1 MRATPRLV
9 RRVCAK
15 PCTLANN
22 THAQARYIHTT
33 KRAKSRHLSC
43 RSGPNTRSIPC
54 PNTQTVVPQ
63 THTTMPPS
71 IDSTE
76 PPAAANGAADSG
88 SNPPSPASRAP
99 EPGLPPLVALPPHTK
114 PKPLPKWLQ
123 LRIKASTLFSRSRRL
138 GTGNV
143 IVLPFNK
150 IAKLDVPANEIAAMR
165 FVRANTSIPIPESES
180 SSTIIIIPGHFP
192 RLLSSPSLPDFTS
205 SLIPPSTHQAL
216 PSTDLNAFSS

>member
-1 MRATPRLV
+1 MKAAPRLM

-22 THAQARYIHTT
+22 THTQVLPHNKARQ
-33 KRAKSRHLSC
+33 KVDAC
-43 RSGPNTRSIPC
+43 RVDLGPVPC
-54 PNTQTVVPQ
+54 PNTQTVLQ

-71 IDSTE
+71 IGSTE
-76 PPAAANGAADSG
+76 PPSAAANGAPDSG
-88 SNPPSPASRAP
+88 SNPSSPASRAP
-99 EPGLPPLVALPPHTK
+99 EPGLPPLVALPPHTQ

-180 SSTIIIIPGHFP
+180 FRPLTILMKFP
-192 RLLSSPSLPDFTS
+192 THAVVTM
-205 SLIPPSTHQAL
+205 PP
-216 PSTDLNAFSS
+216 

>member
-1 MRATPRLV
+1 MKATPRLM
-9 RRVCAK
+9 RRVHAK

-22 THAQARYIHTT
+22 THAQARYLHTT
-33 KRAKSRHLSC
+33 KRAKTRRLSC
-43 RSGPNTRSIPC
+43 RSGPNTRPSPC
-54 PNTQTVVPQ
+54 SSTQTVLQ

-76 PPAAANGAADSG
+76 PPPAAANGAPDSG
-88 SNPPSPASRAP
+88 SHPSSPASRAP
-99 EPGLPPLVALPPHTK
+99 EQGLPPLIVLPPQTK

-150 IAKLDVPANEIAAMR
+150 IAKLDVPASEIAAMR

-180 SSTIIIIPGHFP
+180 FRHHHNNICAFP
-192 RLLSSPSLPDFTS
+192 TPVVVTKPPWSHLSSYTAFH
-205 SLIPPSTHQAL
+205 PPSYSVH
-216 PSTDLNAFSS
+216 

>member
-1 MRATPRLV
+1 M
-9 RRVCAK
+9 RRVYAK

-22 THAQARYIHTT
+22 THTQARYIHTT
-33 KRAKSRHLSC
+33 KRAKSQRLSC
-43 RSGPNTRSIPC
+43 RSGPNIRPIPC
-54 PNTQTVVPQ
+54 PNTQTVPQ

-76 PPAAANGAADSG
+76 PPAATHRAPGSG
-88 SNPPSPASRAP
+88 SHPSSPASRAP
-99 EPGLPPLVALPPHTK
+99 EPGLPPLVPLPPHTK

-150 IAKLDVPANEIAAMR
+150 IAKLDVPASEIAAMR
-165 FVRANTSIPIPESES
+165 FVRANTSIPIPESKLPKCNKDKS
-180 SSTIIIIPGHFP
+180 HTSPTLATVTKSPQDSP
-192 RLLSSPSLPDFTS
+192 PPLLYRLPATMLLTPLT
-205 SLIPPSTHQAL
+205 
-216 PSTDLNAFSS
+216 